1 MAKYWY
7 YQNQYEYDNCN
18 NNPTDIRYE
27 NMDIIDMTNIFL
39 NFFATTISFAILST
53 VIVYISNIVFLWKEK
68 IYMNRSQVVSAI
80 EKRKKILV
88 ADEDPD
94 TALNVR

>member
-1 MAKYWY
+1 
-7 YQNQYEYDNCN
+7 
-18 NNPTDIRYE
+18 
-27 NMDIIDMTNIFL
+27 MDIIDMTNIFL
-39 NFFATTISFAILST
+39 NFFATTISFTILST

-68 IYMNRSQVVSAI
+68 IYINRLQVVSAI

>member
-1 MAKYWY
+1 MTIATTT
-7 YQNQYEYDNCN
+7 
-18 NNPTDIRYE
+18 PTDIRYE

-39 NFFATTISFAILST
+39 NFFATTISFPILSS
-53 VIVYISNIVFLWKEK
+53 VIVYISNIVFLWKEN
-68 IYMNRSQVVSAI
+68 IYMNRLQVVSAI